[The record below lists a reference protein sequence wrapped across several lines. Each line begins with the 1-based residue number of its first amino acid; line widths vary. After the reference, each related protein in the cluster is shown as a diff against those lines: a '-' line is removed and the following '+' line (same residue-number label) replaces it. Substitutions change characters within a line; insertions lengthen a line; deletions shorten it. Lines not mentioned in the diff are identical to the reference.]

1 MRLTGEIDANCGMH
15 RYPTTFPLGDD
26 VLASVDVLVRT
37 SWNGDGYD
45 DDYRGVD
52 WHGVINF
59 YGIIVD
65 MSDRADRIGTA
76 VARNAFRSARVA
88 IEQEASEYFDDENR
102 WRNLMLAR
110 L

>member
-45 DDYRGVD
+45 DDYRGCD
-52 WHGVINF
+52 WSGALLIYGVMIA
-59 YGIIVD
+59 VKE
-65 MSDRADRIGTA
+65 SDYKKIAEDL
-76 VARNAFRSARVA
+76 
-88 IEQEASEYFDDENR
+88 EAHATEYFEDK
-102 WRNLMLAR
+102 WHNLMLSR